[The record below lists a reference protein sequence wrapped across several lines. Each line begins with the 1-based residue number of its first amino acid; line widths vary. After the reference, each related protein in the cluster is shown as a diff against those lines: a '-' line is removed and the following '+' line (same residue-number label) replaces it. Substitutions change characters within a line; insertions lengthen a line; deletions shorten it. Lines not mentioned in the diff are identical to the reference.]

1 MSLRILLALISLSFA
16 QTNPSKPGNELPG
29 FTLRETP
36 DQLIAL
42 LGRPDS
48 VDDSLPAYFSWL
60 FKAGA
65 HDEGDYGYILCFRRS
80 DGKLVSI
87 TRNFDPEPN
96 VDHLF
101 PSGSFTV
108 QHWPSAEKPQFSA
121 RLRVLPG
128 DRLLLAMGSGETGK
142 PCGQL
147 ILIDRSV
154 ASFFFSW
161 LEVS

>member
-1 MSLRILLALISLSFA
+1 MHLLQIVLALIAFVFA
-16 QTNPSKPGNELPG
+16 QTSPSKPGSDLPG

-42 LGRPDS
+42 LGRPDG

-65 HDEGDYGYILCFRRS
+65 HDEHDYGYILCFPRS

-87 TRNFDPEPN
+87 TRNFDPEQK

-108 QHWPSAEKPQFSA
+108 QHWPSAEKPQFSV

-128 DRLLLAMGSGETGK
+128 DRLLLAMGSEAGK

-161 LEVS
+161 LEIS